1 MGGSGV
7 SLWKAAILGTV
18 QGLTEFL
25 PVSSSAHLV
34 LVPWALGWPDPG
46 LTFVLTVHLGTLLSL
61 LLYFRRDLM
70 HLTRR
75 AVAGAPGGMRLL
87 TALAVGT
94 VPGAA
99 AGYLGKGFF
108 EGLFARPDW
117 VGVFLLGTAL
127 ILGVAERAGRRS
139 RSLEDLGAYEA
150 VWIGLA
156 QAVAIAPGISRSGS
170 TIAVGLLLGFTR
182 EAAARFSFLLA
193 IPIILGAGA
202 HQLLGLRHASGASVA
217 WAPLFVGFVMA
228 SAAGYAA
235 IGGLLRYLRTR
246 SLTPFAL
253 YCALLGMLVVAV
265 TWLG

>member
-1 MGGSGV
+1 M
-7 SLWKAAILGTV
+7 SLWEATILGAV

-34 LVPWALGWPDPG
+34 LLPWALGWPEPG
-46 LTFVLTVHLGTLLSL
+46 LTFNVVVHLGTLLSL
-61 LLYFRRDLM
+61 FLYFRGDLTG
-70 HLTRR
+70 LARQ
-75 AVAGAPGGMRLL
+75 AVAGAPGGARLL

-99 AGYLGKGFF
+99 AGYFGKGFF
-108 EGLFARPDW
+108 EALFARPDW

-127 ILGVAERAGRRS
+127 ILGVAERVGRRS
-139 RSLEDLGAYEA
+139 RSLEALGAYEA
-150 VWIGLA
+150 IWIGVA

-202 HQLLGLRHASGASVA
+202 HQLLGLRHAGAAPVA
-217 WAPLFVGFVMA
+217 WAPLLLGFVMA
-228 SAAGYAA
+228 LAAGYAA
-235 IGGLLRYLRTR
+235 IGALLRYLRTR
-246 SLTPFAL
+246 SLYPFAL
-253 YCALLGMLVVAV
+253 YCALLGLLVVAL

>member
-1 MGGSGV
+1 V
-7 SLWKAAILGTV
+7 SLWEATVLGTV

-34 LVPWALGWPDPG
+34 LLPWALGWPDPG
-46 LTFVLTVHLGTLLSL
+46 LTFNVVVHLGTLLSL
-61 LLYFRRDLM
+61 FLYFRGDLTG
-70 HLTRR
+70 LARGL
-75 AVAGAPGGMRLL
+75 VAGAPDGVRLL
-87 TALAVGT
+87 TALALGT

-99 AGYLGKGFF
+99 AGYFAKGFF
-108 EGLFARPDW
+108 EALFARPDW

-127 ILGVAERAGRRS
+127 LLGVAERAGRRS
-139 RSLEDLGAYEA
+139 RSLEALGAYEA
-150 VWIGLA
+150 VWIGVA

-217 WAPLFVGFVMA
+217 WAPLLLGFVMA

-235 IGGLLRYLRTR
+235 IGALLRYLRTR
-246 SLTPFAL
+246 SLYPFAL

>member
-1 MGGSGV
+1 MT
-7 SLWKAAILGTV
+7 LWEATVLGTV

-34 LVPWALGWPDPG
+34 LLPWALGWPDPG
-46 LTFVLTVHLGTLLSL
+46 LTFDVAVHLGTLLSL
-61 LLYFRRDLM
+61 LLYFGTDLGHLARQLVVGARDGL
-70 HLTRR
+70 
-75 AVAGAPGGMRLL
+75 RLL
-87 TALAVGT
+87 TALALGT

-99 AGYLGKGFF
+99 AGYFAKDFF
-108 EGLFARPDW
+108 EALFARPDW

-127 ILGVAERAGRRS
+127 LLGVAERVGRRL
-139 RSLEDLGAYEA
+139 RSMEALGPYEA
-150 VWIGLA
+150 VWIGVA
-156 QAVAIAPGISRSGS
+156 QAVAIAPGISRSGA
-170 TIAVGLLLGFTR
+170 TIAVGLLLGLTR

-202 HQLLGLRHASGASVA
+202 HQLLGLRHAGGAPVA
-217 WAPLFVGFVMA
+217 WGPLLVGFIVA

-253 YCALLGMLVVAV
+253 YCALLGLLVVAG
-265 TWLG
+265 TWLR

>member
-1 MGGSGV
+1 M
-7 SLWKAAILGTV
+7 SLWEATVLGTV

-34 LVPWALGWPDPG
+34 LLPWALGWRDPG
-46 LTFVLTVHLGTLLSL
+46 LTFNVVVHLGTLLSL
-61 LLYFRRDLM
+61 LLYFRADLTG
-70 HLTRR
+70 LARR
-75 AVAGAPGGMRLL
+75 AVAGAPDGVRLL
-87 TALAVGT
+87 TALALGT

-99 AGYLGKGFF
+99 AGYFAKGFF
-108 EGLFARPDW
+108 EALFARPDW

-139 RSLEDLGAYEA
+139 RSLETLGAYEA

-202 HQLLGLRHASGASVA
+202 HQLLGLRHADAASVA
-217 WAPLFVGFVMA
+217 WAPLLLGFVMA
-228 SAAGYAA
+228 SAVGYAA
-235 IGGLLRYLRTR
+235 IGALLRYLRTR
-246 SLTPFAL
+246 SLYPFAL